1 MHYIERHDKIAANTL
16 EIYKEYTLVRDQKLY
31 EHFPD
36 TVVHNDTVAVHWNT
50 PCHSGRYIK
59 ENRTDTDAEP
69 SSSRMP
75 IDGCCC
81 TVSEECVIEEKVN
94 EYKEIAR
101 IRG

>member
-59 ENRTDTDAEP
+59 ENRTDTVMQNHQVQGCRLMGVAAP
-69 SSSRMP
+69 SQRNASLKRNLMN
-75 IDGCCC
+75 
-81 TVSEECVIEEKVN
+81 TK
-94 EYKEIAR
+94 K
-101 IRG
+101 